1 VSSIVVLLIVLVAVP
16 ACLGLVWTVAY
27 RVGFNEGR
35 LTLPLRL
42 IHALAEHEVGC
53 RGLEPDRVVRDLVR
67 VLALPER
74 ESRHLVASKVR
85 SVAPSAPRTL
95 RSA

>member
-1 VSSIVVLLIVLVAVP
+1 VSSIALLLVALCAVP
-16 ACLGLVWTVAY
+16 VCLGLVWTFAY
-27 RVGFNEGR
+27 RLGFREGR

-42 IHALAEHEVGC
+42 IHELAEHEVGC

-74 ESRHLVASKVR
+74 ESRRLIASKLR
-85 SVAPSAPRTL
+85 SVAPPAPRTL